1 MTSYFTISDTKKG
14 QIKVSS
20 DAFIKLA
27 SEAVTELIT
36 DKYKGMIFNCLNN
49 KKAIYAVK
57 FLKTKVIVTC
67 SIFLGEVND
76 IKNLQNDVKEYVYN
90 KIHSC
95 LDVNLQV
102 DISFLNA

>member
-14 QIKVSS
+14 QIKISS
-20 DAFIKLA
+20 DSFIKLA
-27 SEAVTELIT
+27 SDGITELIT
-36 DKYKGMIFNCLNN
+36 DKYKGMIYNFLDN
-49 KKAIYAVK
+49 KKAVYTVK
-57 FLKTKVIVTC
+57 FLKTKVIVNC
-67 SIFLGEVND
+67 CIFLGETSDV
-76 IKNLQNDVKEYVYN
+76 KNLLSDVKEYVYN